1 MPATASSLSTIGF
14 DADDTL
20 WQNEQFF
27 KWTQERFASL
37 LADHAAADD
46 LARNL
51 LAAEKRNL
59 RLYGFGIKGFT
70 LSMIETAIDLTEG
83 RIPAADIRSILD
95 LGKAMM
101 DHPVELLDGVVETL
115 DALAPEAAAGR
126 IRLMVITKG
135 DLFHQES
142 KVARSGLAERFER
155 IEIVAEKDEATYRR
169 ILQRSGTAPEQ
180 FLMIGNSM
188 RSDILPVLD
197 LGGRAV
203 HIPYR
208 ITWAHEAASRPE
220 VAPPGFHTLESI
232 REVPALVSRLIG

>member
-1 MPATASSLSTIGF
+1 MSASVTVAF

-20 WQNEQFF
+20 WHSESIFEETHGRLVALLSPWVDA
-27 KWTQERFASL
+27 KTLEPTL
-37 LADHAAADD
+37 LAIE
-46 LARNL
+46 ARNL
-51 LAAEKRNL
+51 KTFG
-59 RLYGFGIKGFT
+59 YGVKGFT
-70 LSMIETAIDLTEG
+70 LSMIETAIEISGG
-83 RIPAADIRSILD
+83 RIDAAGIRTILD

-126 IRLMVITKG
+126 IRLIVITKG

-142 KVARSGLAERFER
+142 KVARSGLAERFES

-169 ILQRSGTAPEQ
+169 ILQRGGMAPER

-197 LGGRAV
+197 LGGQAV

-208 ITWAHEAASRPE
+208 ITWAHEAVSRPE
-220 VAPPGFHTLESI
+220 VAPPGFHTLDSI
-232 REVPALVSRLIG
+232 REVPALVSRLLG

>member
-1 MPATASSLSTIGF
+1 MSAPLTVAF

-20 WQNEQFF
+20 WHSESVFEETHGRLVALLSPWVDA
-27 KWTQERFASL
+27 KTLEPTL
-37 LADHAAADD
+37 LAIE
-46 LARNL
+46 ARNL
-51 LAAEKRNL
+51 KTFG
-59 RLYGFGIKGFT
+59 YGVKGFT
-70 LSMIETAIDLTEG
+70 LSMIETAIEITEG
-83 RIPAADIRSILD
+83 RIGAAQIRTILD

-126 IRLMVITKG
+126 IRLIVITKG

-142 KVARSGLAERFER
+142 KVARSGLAERFDS

-169 ILQRSGTAPEQ
+169 ILQRGGTAPER

-197 LGGRAV
+197 LGGQAV

-208 ITWAHEAASRPE
+208 ITWAHEAVSRPE
-220 VAPPGFHTLESI
+220 VAPPGFHTLDSI
-232 REVPALVSRLIG
+232 REVPALVARLLG

>member
-1 MPATASSLSTIGF
+1 MSAPLTVAF

-20 WQNEQFF
+20 WHSESVFEETHGRLVALLSP
-27 KWTQERFASL
+27 WVDAERLERTL
-37 LADHAAADD
+37 LDTE
-46 LARNL
+46 ARNL
-51 LAAEKRNL
+51 KIFG
-59 RLYGFGIKGFT
+59 YGVKGFT
-70 LSMIETAIDLTEG
+70 LSMIETAIEITDG
-83 RIPAADIRSILD
+83 RVGAAQIRTILE

-101 DHPVELLDGVVETL
+101 DHPVELIDGVVETL
-115 DALAPEAAAGR
+115 DTLAPEAEAGR
-126 IRLMVITKG
+126 IRLIVITKG

-169 ILQRSGTAPEQ
+169 ILQRGGTAPER

-197 LGGRAV
+197 LGGQAV

-208 ITWAHEAASRPE
+208 ITWAHEAVSRPE
-220 VAPPGFHTLESI
+220 VAPPGFHTLDSI

>member
-1 MPATASSLSTIGF
+1 MPSILTIAF

-20 WQNEQFF
+20 WHSESIFEE
-27 KWTQERFASL
+27 THGRLRAL
-37 LADHAAADD
+37 LAPWVEAEALDRTLLDTEG
-46 LARNL
+46 RNL
-51 LAAEKRNL
+51 KTFG
-59 RLYGFGIKGFT
+59 YGVKGFT
-70 LSMIETAIDLTEG
+70 LSMIETAIDLTQG
-83 RIPAADIRSILD
+83 RIPAADIRTILD

-115 DALAPEAAAGR
+115 DALAPEAEAGR
-126 IRLMVITKG
+126 IRLMVVTKG

-169 ILQRSGTAPEQ
+169 ILQRSGTAPED

-208 ITWAHEAASRPE
+208 ITWAHEAVSRPDI
-220 VAPPGFHTLESI
+220 APPGFHTLETI
-232 REVPALVSRLIG
+232 RDVPGLVAKLAG

>member
-1 MPATASSLSTIGF
+1 MTLTVAF

-20 WQNEQFF
+20 WHSETVFEETHGRLRTLLSP
-27 KWTQERFASL
+27 WVDAGTLDRSL
-37 LADHAAADD
+37 LEIE
-46 LARNL
+46 ARNL
-51 LAAEKRNL
+51 KTFG
-59 RLYGFGIKGFT
+59 YGVKGFT
-70 LSMIETAIDLTEG
+70 LSMIETAIELTDSRVTAG
-83 RIPAADIRSILD
+83 DIRTILD

-101 DHPVELLDGVVETL
+101 DHPVDLIDGVVDTL

-126 IRLMVITKG
+126 IRLIVITKG

-169 ILQRSGTAPEQ
+169 ILDRADIAPAD

-203 HIPYR
+203 HIPYH
-208 ITWAHEAASRPE
+208 ITWAHEAVSRPDI
-220 VAPPGFHTLESI
+220 APPGFHTLDSI
-232 REVPALVSRLIG
+232 REVPAFLARLLG

>member
-1 MPATASSLSTIGF
+1 MPSILTVAF

-20 WQNEQFF
+20 WHSESIFEE
-27 KWTQERFASL
+27 THGRLRAL
-37 LADHAAADD
+37 LAPWVESEALDRTLLDTEG
-46 LARNL
+46 RNL
-51 LAAEKRNL
+51 KTFG
-59 RLYGFGIKGFT
+59 YGVKGFT
-70 LSMIETAIDLTEG
+70 LSMIETAIDLTGG
-83 RIPAADIRSILD
+83 RIPAADIRTILD

-115 DALAPEAAAGR
+115 DALAPEAEAGR
-126 IRLMVITKG
+126 IRLMVVTKG

-169 ILQRSGTAPEQ
+169 ILQRSGTAPED

-208 ITWAHEAASRPE
+208 ITWAHEEVSRPDI
-220 VAPPGFHTLESI
+220 APPGFYTLETI
-232 REVPALVSRLIG
+232 REVPGLVARLAG

>member
-1 MPATASSLSTIGF
+1 MSLPLTIAF

-20 WQNEQFF
+20 WHSESVFEE
-27 KWTQERFASL
+27 THDRL
-37 LADHAAADD
+37 LAL
-46 LARNL
+46 LAPWVDAETFDRTLLDTESRNL
-51 LAAEKRNL
+51 KTFG
-59 RLYGFGIKGFT
+59 YGVKGFT

-95 LGKAMM
+95 FGKAMM

-115 DALAPEAAAGR
+115 DALAPEAEAGR

-169 ILQRSGTAPEQ
+169 ILQRSATAPAD